1 MDAPNFWGLNI
12 FTITAEKIF
21 TSSRD
26 YHTIVFYSCNSRVVI
41 AIYPFEEQI
50 RDFWNTYG
58 DLIGL
63 VGGGFAA
70 AFYALLIDRL
80 KNRSK
85 NKSRK

>member
-1 MDAPNFWGLNI
+1 MMELLLSPLKRYSPPHWI
-12 FTITAEKIF
+12 IIPSYFT
-21 TSSRD
+21 
-26 YHTIVFYSCNSRVVI
+26 VVI
-41 AIYPFEEQI
+41 AAYPFEEQF

-70 AFYALLIDRL
+70 GFSALLIDRL

-85 NKSRK
+85 NKSRKIVDWSQS